1 MPLDL
6 RWHGSILGLRLIALR
21 RESRMSTA
29 VDIQGL
35 REQISGQVLQPWSDG
50 YDEARRVHNGAIDK
64 RPAAIVEAR
73 ATADVV
79 AAVRFANEA
88 GLEISVRGGGHN
100 VAGRAVTDGGLM
112 IDLSAMKGIQIDPVR
127 KIAHAEPGLTWGEF
141 NTATQAHG
149 LATTGGL
156 VSSTGISGFTLG
168 GGLGWLMGR
177 HGLAADNLL
186 SAEIVTAACEVLRV
200 SAGQNPDLFWAL
212 RGGGGNFGVV
222 TSLEYRL
229 HPIGPTVYG
238 GVLAFPIEQASA
250 VFGEYRRVAATASD
264 ELGIFCGLKFV
275 PDGSGRQRFV
285 VAFCHTG
292 SQAAAE
298 AEIRPLRTVAR
309 PELDAAGPGE
319 YAAMNTMLDASFPRG
334 ALNYWKSTFL
344 GVPTDEAFEILLQR
358 FVDCPSEMSAIVM
371 ENLSGEVTRI
381 APDATAFPLRQAGA
395 NLLIVGEWLDP
406 DASDQNISWVR
417 SVYDAMTPYLGKWNY
432 VNYMAD
438 DATQGSVANAYGSNY
453 ERLRAVKRR
462 YDPNNVFHLNQN
474 VVP

>member
-1 MPLDL
+1 
-6 RWHGSILGLRLIALR
+6 
-21 RESRMSTA
+21 
-29 VDIQGL
+29 
-35 REQISGQVLQPWSDG
+35 
-50 YDEARRVHNGAIDK
+50 
-64 RPAAIVEAR
+64 
-73 ATADVV
+73 
-79 AAVRFANEA
+79 
-88 GLEISVRGGGHN
+88 
-100 VAGRAVTDGGLM
+100 
-112 IDLSAMKGIQIDPVR
+112 
-127 KIAHAEPGLTWGEF
+127 
-141 NTATQAHG
+141 
-149 LATTGGL
+149 
-156 VSSTGISGFTLG
+156 
-168 GGLGWLMGR
+168 MGR

-186 SAEIVTAACEVLRV
+186 SAEIVTAACEVL
-200 SAGQNPDLFWAL
+200 AGEHGSDPDLFWAL

-238 GVLAFPIEQASA
+238 GVLASPIEQAGA

-309 PELDAAGPGE
+309 PELDAAGPG
-319 YAAMNTMLDASFPRG
+319 NTMLDASFPRG

-344 GVPTDEAFEILLQR
+344 GVPTDAAFETPCCLRRLPLGR
-358 FVDCPSEMSAIVM
+358 RAGS
-371 ENLSGEVTRI
+371 LWRTSGEVTRI
-381 APDATAFPLRQAGA
+381 APDATAFPLRQPGA